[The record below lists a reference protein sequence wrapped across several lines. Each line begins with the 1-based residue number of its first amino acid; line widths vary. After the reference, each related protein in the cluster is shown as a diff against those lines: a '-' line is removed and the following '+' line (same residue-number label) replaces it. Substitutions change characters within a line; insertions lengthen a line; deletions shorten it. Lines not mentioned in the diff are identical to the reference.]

1 MTEPS
6 SLTPLD
12 GELDVILA
20 ILKQETA
27 MEPRAEAIAAVL
39 AAAPQARFLSV
50 QTFAALAA
58 CAVLGLAVGMGA
70 APLAPDTQDQALD
83 AVIASSFWGAGQEAL
98 ENELDWETATD
109 G

>member
-1 MTEPS
+1 M
-6 SLTPLD
+6 
-12 GELDVILA
+12 A
-20 ILKQETA
+20 
-27 MEPRAEAIAAVL
+27 PRAEAVAAVL

-70 APLAPDTQDQALD
+70 APLAPDTQDQALG
-83 AVIASSFWGAGQEAL
+83 AVIASSLLDAGQEAL
-98 ENELDWETATD
+98 EDELHWEPATD